1 LVAHFLAQV
10 APVALDLKQ
19 GLVEATMLL
28 ADPLLTLQMARLE
41 LEWSVVLEVM
51 LLAAP

>member
-1 LVAHFLAQV
+1 M
-10 APVALDLKQ
+10 ALDLKQ

-41 LEWSVVLEVM
+41 LEWSVSVVLEVM